1 MLESLTLLLQHCKNV
16 VSAITNS
23 TSSQLTHPIEI
34 EIHRTIVIFYHIY
47 DSVFTDLVMIDFS
60 KMSTIQFFNIL
71 YQYDETT
78 QMFSI
83 LNIMLHRLVL
93 KYLAFTPKEFLHLW
107 RIPHLRRDILPN
119 FIVYRNG
126 ILHYQDKQCN
136 IISLLLKH
144 KKLED
149 NDWPESIM
157 FILEN
162 IRMIPDKH
170 GLLPFDYLP
179 DTTISTL
186 GGQKLLPHWSPRYHR
201 YHNPDVRATVKTFMT
216 LLYVENT
223 ITNILSRELACAI
236 LKLV

>member
-1 MLESLTLLLQHCKNV
+1 MTESLTLLLQHCKNV

-23 TSSQLTHPIEI
+23 TTLQLTHPIEI
-34 EIHRTIVIFYHIY
+34 EIHDTIVIFYHSY

-93 KYLAFTPKEFLHLW
+93 KYLAFSPKEFLHLW
-107 RIPHLRRDILPN
+107 RIPQLRQDILPN
-119 FIVYRNG
+119 FIVYRDG

-136 IISLLLKH
+136 ILSLLLKH
-144 KKLED
+144 KKLEVVHLD
-149 NDWPESIM
+149 RYRS
-157 FILEN
+157 ILEN
-162 IRMIPDKH
+162 IRMLPDKDH
-170 GLLPFDYLP
+170 LLPFDYIP
-179 DTTISTL
+179 DTAISSYY
-186 GGQKLLPHWSPRYHR
+186 GQKLLPDWSPRYHR
-201 YHNPDVRATVKTFMT
+201 FHDPEVKATVKTFMT

-236 LKLV
+236 LKLI